1 VSAWPIEVAATPAL
15 RDASAM
21 TPAEVRRYLLA
32 SLVLVMVTSYFS
44 VTFFHPDEHY
54 QVVELV
60 GLKLGR
66 TTETNLPWEFHER
79 MRAWLQPAA
88 YTAIARAAETIGL
101 RDPFALAWLWRMA
114 SGLLA
119 WGAIRSMIRT
129 SLGWCDGR
137 TSAIVQIRAIAL
149 LGFVPYL
156 AVRTSSENVS
166 CSLLTIGFCFWM
178 GRLHAG
184 DRAAGG
190 ADRGSRST
198 LSAPVAFV
206 GGGLFGLAFECR
218 FQTAVLA
225 AGLIAW
231 LCVFRRLRP
240 GGALSLAAGVI
251 AALAV
256 GLLVDRWGYGEWTF
270 PAVHY
275 FYRNVVDRIASRE
288 FGVTPVY
295 GYLYLLPSNIFGP
308 VVVVLMAGLTLTWV
322 RHPKHPLTWAT
333 LPYAFVHCALDHKE
347 ERFFFPILL
356 LATAG
361 VTLGFSPA
369 RRISPLGPI
378 GSRVARI
385 GDLVAGRL
393 WNLRCGWI
401 ARIVV
406 ADNLLGLLLLAV
418 YPLGWRSNLT
428 FYAYVDRHL
437 QPDSRILK
445 LGDWHFPEY
454 PFYQNGLWRV
464 ETLARTDN
472 VHASRIEPLRREP
485 TYFVTPLPYDGVPTR
500 AGATAELVYSD
511 FPGWQW
517 STIRDWVGP
526 LLRHARRILDPI
538 EIIPQAKWL
547 TLYRLE
553 SGSSPP
559 IGLPERL
566 GSDGVVALSVSRAG
580 ATPSTAKTPE
590 PPWLRRRAGEI
601 KCNIDGTTNKA
612 LARHATSPLIATQPK
627 D

>member
-1 VSAWPIEVAATPAL
+1 M
-15 RDASAM
+15 RHASAL
-21 TPAEVRRYLLA
+21 TPAEVRRNLIT

-54 QVVELV
+54 QVIELV

-66 TTETNLPWEFHER
+66 TTEANLPWEFHAR

-88 YTAIARAAETIGL
+88 YTAIARAAETIGI
-101 RDPFALAWLWRMA
+101 RDPFALAWLWRLA

-119 WGAIRSMIRT
+119 WAAIRSMVRT

-137 TSAIVQIRAIAL
+137 ASAIVQIRAIAW

-156 AVRTSSENVS
+156 AVRTSSENAS

-178 GRLHAG
+178 DRLHAG
-184 DRAAGG
+184 GRPAG
-190 ADRGSRST
+190 AHDRGNRSI

-218 FQTAVLA
+218 FQTAVLV

-240 GGALSLAAGVI
+240 RGAISLAAGVA

-275 FYRNVVDRIASRE
+275 FYRNIVDRMASRE
-288 FGVTPVY
+288 FGVAPVY
-295 GYLYLLPSNIFGP
+295 GYLYLLPSNVFGP
-308 VVVVLMAGLTLTWV
+308 VVVVLMAGLILTWL

-333 LPYAFVHCALDHKE
+333 LPYAIVHFALGHKE
-347 ERFFFPILL
+347 ERFFFPMLL

-361 VTLGFSPA
+361 VTLGLSPA
-369 RRISPLGPI
+369 RRISPLGPAW
-378 GSRVARI
+378 SRVARI
-385 GDLVAGRL
+385 GDRIAARL
-393 WNLRCGWI
+393 WNLRGGWL

-406 ADNLLGLLLLAV
+406 ADNLFGLLLLAV

-445 LGDWHFPEY
+445 LGDWDFPEY
-454 PFYQNGLWRV
+454 PFYRNGRWRV
-464 ETLARTDN
+464 ETLARTDD
-472 VHASRIEPLRREP
+472 VHVSMIETARREP
-485 TYFVTPLPYDGVPTR
+485 TYFVTPLPYDGVPTGG
-500 AGATAELVYSD
+500 GATAQLVYSD

-517 STIRDWVGP
+517 SMIRDWVGP
-526 LLRHARRILDPI
+526 ILRNARRILDPI
-538 EIIPQAKWL
+538 EMIPQAKWL

-553 SGSSPP
+553 SGSPVP
-559 IGLPERL
+559 IVLPERL
-566 GSDGVVALSVSRAG
+566 GSDGAVALSVSGNG
-580 ATPSTAKTPE
+580 ATPSTAKTPD
-590 PPWLRRRAGEI
+590 PSCLGRRDGEI
-601 KCNIDGTTNKA
+601 KCNIEGTTNKA

>member
-1 VSAWPIEVAATPAL
+1 M
-15 RDASAM
+15 RHASAL
-21 TPAEVRRYLLA
+21 TPAEVRRYLVA

-54 QVVELV
+54 QVIELV

-88 YTAIARAAETIGL
+88 YTAIARAAETIGI
-101 RDPFALAWLWRMA
+101 RDPFAWAWLWRLA

-119 WGAIRSMIRT
+119 WAAIRSMVRT

-137 TSAIVQIRAIAL
+137 ASAIVQIRALAL

-166 CSLLTIGFCFWM
+166 CSLLTIGFCFVM
-178 GRLHAG
+178 DGL
-184 DRAAGG
+184 DAGG
-190 ADRGSRST
+190 RPAGGPDRGNRSA
-198 LSAPVAFV
+198 LSAPVAFA
-206 GGGLFGLAFECR
+206 GGALFGLAFECR
-218 FQTAVLA
+218 FQTAVLV

-231 LCVFRRLRP
+231 LVVFRRLRP
-240 GGALSLAAGVI
+240 IGALSLAAGVT

-256 GLLVDRWGYGEWTF
+256 GLLVDRWGYGEWTL

-275 FYRNVVDRIASRE
+275 FRRNVVDRIASRD

-295 GYLYLLPSNIFGP
+295 GYLYLLSSNVFGP
-308 VVVVLMAGLTLTWV
+308 VVLVLMAGLTLTWL

-333 LPYAFVHCALDHKE
+333 LPYVVVHCALDHKE

-369 RRISPLGPI
+369 RRTSPLAPL

-385 GDLVAGRL
+385 ADRVAARL
-393 WNLRCGWI
+393 WNLRGGWL

-406 ADNLLGLLLLAV
+406 ADNLFGLLLLAV

-445 LGDWHFPEY
+445 LDDWDFPEY
-454 PFYQNGLWRV
+454 PFYRNGRWRV
-464 ETLARTDN
+464 DTLARTEDG
-472 VHASRIEPLRREP
+472 HASILETARREP
-485 TYFVTPLPYDGVPTR
+485 TYFVTPLPYDGVPT
-500 AGATAELVYSD
+500 GADVTAELVYSD

-517 STIRDWVGP
+517 SMIRDRVGP

-538 EIIPQAKWL
+538 EIIPRAKWL

-553 SGSSPP
+553 SGSPLP
-559 IGLPERL
+559 IVLPERL
-566 GSDGVVALSVSRAG
+566 ASDGAVALSDSRA
-580 ATPSTAKTPE
+580 ATPPSIAKIPD
-590 PPWLRRRAGEI
+590 PPWLGWRAGEI
-601 KCNIDGTTNKA
+601 KCSIEGTTNKA
-612 LARHATSPLIATQPK
+612 LARHATSPLIATQPN